1 MIRGMTGFGRSQG
14 QAAWGAWVWEARSV
28 NGKSVDLRT
37 NFPPGCEAV
46 DFEARRR
53 VKDRFSRGSFQLQLK
68 IDWTK
73 DAGATAI
80 DTRELARL
88 ARLSRHWSRSGSG
101 VQPARFDG
109 LLNLYFGVT
118 PLGYG
123 WIFPHKGYCSV
134 GVLGPTRMNYPQALA
149 TVDIVSERL
158 GRRLGEG

>member
-1 MIRGMTGFGRSQG
+1 RTVRAAMRSPRRWASTTPTSRSGARSRDSVTRRNRRPPAPRRRNERTGRTMSRGMTGFGRAQG

-53 VKDRFSRGSFQLQLK
+53 VKDRFARGSFQLQLR

-73 DAGATAI
+73 DAAATAI

-88 ARLSRHWSRSGSG
+88 ARLSRQWSQRGSG
-101 VQPARFDG
+101 VTQASFDG
-109 LLNLYFGVT
+109 
-118 PLGYG
+118 
-123 WIFPHKGYCSV
+123 
-134 GVLGPTRMNYPQALA
+134 
-149 TVDIVSERL
+149 
-158 GRRLGEG
+158 